1 MASPYRPA
9 PPPDKRSLLDTLFP
23 VNPLEVAGGLYGLGT
38 QAAGNA
44 ASYAASHTPLDF
56 FAPGS
61 SSNPDTQSS
70 ANQFGGDVTA
80 MLDSPA
86 HGHVTPSAAAVPIV
100 AAGAKLLPEA
110 ETVASTLAKSAE
122 PAAAAAPPIVAY
134 HGSPHSFDRF
144 DMSKIG
150 TGEGAQAYGHGLYF
164 AENENVARG
173 YKSAGQPFYL
183 GDDRR
188 QAAQQLLDQTGGDRN
203 AALALADQNMRGT
216 TKYGEGKMWQ
226 DVINN
231 FDDLTS
237 RPPGSMYQVGINA
250 DPNSFLDWDKP
261 YNQQSPA
268 VQQALSG
275 IVSPQDAAA
284 YHFGYAPEE
293 FASLPADRQT
303 QLIAQTPSTARDAL
317 LPQTGADIVKK
328 FGGGAESADAL
339 NKMGISGVKYLDQGS
354 RGAISHAPMSPAE
367 EAAATARLNQIQS
380 MDLPAAKDAQ
390 TYAQLNAEHNDLS
403 MKLAQSKVPPPSS
416 NYVLF
421 DDSLASILK
430 KYGLAGLGTA
440 GGAAA
445 LTAGGQSPVSSPA
458 EAAPA
463 GASVASPFY

>member
-1 MASPYRPA
+1 MPDRPT

-38 QAAGNA
+38 QAVGNA

-86 HGHVTPSAAAVPIV
+86 HGHVSPSAAAIPIA

-122 PAAAAAPPIVAY
+122 PIAAAAPPIVAY

-144 DMSKIG
+144 DISKIG

-164 AENENVARG
+164 AQNEDVARG
-173 YKSAGQPFYL
+173 YKGAGLPSYL

-188 QAAQQLLDQTGGDRN
+188 QAAMQLLEQAGGDKN
-203 AALALADQNMRGT
+203 AALSLADQNMRGT

-303 QLIAQTPSTARDAL
+303 QLIAQTPPSARDAI
-317 LPQTGADIVKK
+317 LPQS
-328 FGGGAESADAL
+328 GAEVYANFARQAVNGDWGPPGGFAQKL
-339 NKMGISGVKYLDQGS
+339 AAERLKQAGIPGIRYLDQGS
-354 RGAISHAPMSPAE
+354 R
-367 EAAATARLNQIQS
+367 AAGTGTN
-380 MDLPAAKDAQ
+380 
-390 TYAQLNAEHNDLS
+390 
-403 MKLAQSKVPPPSS
+403 

-458 EAAPA
+458 EAAPT